1 MEKMITAHAWFSSFC
16 LLTALSYATRLI
28 MLIGISLEILLL
40 VSPDLFQ
47 LPTFPVFLLTVCN
60 TWNPVCDFT
69 SGDMDGQQGHKNP
82 SMSLNSRGSATA
94 YDYDLCYGHV
104 YNPNPV
110 IPMAAGRTNNHS
122 SPLSLSQ
129 WIEGPKTPHSYV
141 EFLRENI
148 EKAPSADVLE
158 SIGYPV
164 GGIPAID
171 GISEIQRE
179 LLHNNAGKANFI
191 SGPNDYPLDQSEHGK
206 LKLSATHTINPSNH
220 EASASGRFLRPHD
233 RPSVNRFSS
242 SGFDESH
249 AQQNHTYLK
258 QEPNEYDCKVF
269 QLQAKENMSAPS
281 FLCQPHHCVPKP
293 KASGSDRQRRLRIA
307 ESVRAL
313 QELLPNSA
321 EHDQATAVDDIIDHI
336 KFLQFQIK
344 ELTRSRLG
352 GEPAYPFDYFKGC
365 GHYSLHEQ
373 TMNEPLE
380 EMMGKLLEIN
390 PLAATQLFERKGL
403 YMMPWTLVDGL
414 HRAT

>member
-1 MEKMITAHAWFSSFC
+1 
-16 LLTALSYATRLI
+16 
-28 MLIGISLEILLL
+28 
-40 VSPDLFQ
+40 
-47 LPTFPVFLLTVCN
+47 
-60 TWNPVCDFT
+60 
-69 SGDMDGQQGHKNP
+69 MDGQQGQKNP

-104 YNPNPV
+104 YNQNPD
-110 IPMAAGRTNNHS
+110 IPLAAGRTNNHS

-171 GISEIQRE
+171 GISEIQRT
-179 LLHNNAGKANFI
+179 LLHSNAGKANFI
-191 SGPNDYPLDQSEHGK
+191 SGPNDYPLESENGK
-206 LKLSATHTINPSNH
+206 LKLSAHTINTGNH
-220 EASASGRFLRPHD
+220 EAS
-233 RPSVNRFSS
+233 
-242 SGFDESH
+242 
-249 AQQNHTYLK
+249 
-258 QEPNEYDCKVF
+258 
-269 QLQAKENMSAPS
+269 
-281 FLCQPHHCVPKP
+281 
-293 KASGSDRQRRLRIA
+293 QRRQRIA

-321 EHDQATAVDDIIDHI
+321 E
-336 KFLQFQIK
+336 

-373 TMNEPLE
+373 TINEPLE